1 LQPVQLV
8 STAAVPGEIANV
20 EPFAPLP
27 ATVPPPHPAI
37 TAAAS
42 EATITRSAVRFLL
55 ALEPR
60 LTTRRSMFVDAGVID
75 FKPRL

>member
-1 LQPVQLV
+1 VQLV
-8 STAAVPGEIANV
+8 STETVPGVIVNA
-20 EPFAPLP
+20 EPLVPLP
-27 ATVPPPHPAI
+27 ETLPPPHPAI